1 MLPNI
6 EYIKTLVNGLKE
18 FVNNKIKLVKKDI
31 DSLPQADWNQNDPT
45 AKDYVKNR
53 THYVE
58 NGYRQEDY
66 LIHANTSGV
75 SSVEDKEYRNGS
87 IPLVIGEKVQV
98 SFVLGTNGSITYQF
112 AATVVQDANGQEP
125 CIDLK
130 GWPITIYT
138 DHAKYSSYWV
148 NNSGTDYVIVTKNVV
163 SRHVRPMDAEYLAN
177 GQEKICW
184 TELELTKLYTN
195 TNADFEPKFGASY
208 FYMTT
213 SPSTDSFGLVAG
225 KKYRVIWDEVPY
237 DCTCVSASRYGRNFS
252 WIGSPTLAA
261 PYNEFGS
268 GNSFPFCISTRRDGT
283 KIENN
288 GAAASRPGKHS
299 FVLYEI
305 GDEIVH
311 KIPDKYI
318 SAGSVKYTPQTL
330 DRTQKYQAL
339 ENISG
344 MPISDSLGEATNI
357 AFVDA
362 VNFNDTTGEAVP
374 NGLLI
379 YKKSFIGGMARYNAI
394 GIDGKT
400 YEIAWNK
407 AGAYLPE
414 IRRVYTGLLDA
425 NGHFPQQTMAAAP
438 TEDMQIA
445 TKKYADDRAPL
456 IVPVTRNGEYYKFNG
471 DLNDLNTIAHQ
482 YESGRQFVIIIDDNN
497 GEGGADLKEFTL
509 ANVEMSH
516 QDSFQVSRLIFIASY
531 TKMNVSNPDVI
542 IENIIITAIP
552 TITVERNTAS
562 TSLSKIYGIL
572 INTPYILNAYQI
584 SYGYWYIDGKSIEE
598 CYTEIKEN
606 PSKYSILRLSGGQYD
621 IKYDDYGPFYL
632 DSITDTEIIYK
643 RTLEDGNWVGFKLSA
658 VDGSPSKNG
667 FIKGVSKEF
676 ILASSTADS
685 TKKFKITVNDAGAL
699 SAVEVTES

>member
-18 FVNNKIKLVKKDI
+18 FVNNKIKLVRKDI

-45 AKDYVKNR
+45 VKDYIKNR

-66 LIHANTSGV
+66 LIHVNTSGV

-87 IPLVIGEKVQV
+87 IPLAIGEKVQV

-130 GWPITIYT
+130 GWPITIYA

-148 NNSGTDYVIVTKNVV
+148 NNSGTNYVIVTKNVV
-163 SRHVRPMDAEYLAN
+163 SRHVRPIDAEYLAN

-184 TELELTKLYTN
+184 TESELTKLYTN
-195 TNADFEPKFGASY
+195 DNANFKPKFTAPY
-208 FYMTT
+208 FYITT

-237 DCTCVSASRYGRNFS
+237 DCTCVSASGYGRDLS

-268 GNSFPFCISTRRDGT
+268 GNSFPFCISTKRDGT
-283 KIENN
+283 KIEDN

-330 DRTQKYQAL
+330 NLTQKYQAL

-379 YKKSFIGGMARYNAI
+379 YRKSFIGGMARYNAI

-407 AGAYLPE
+407 AGAYSPK

-425 NGHFPQQTMAAAP
+425 NGHFPQQTMAVAP

-445 TKKYADDRAPL
+445 TKKYVDDHAVGSSEF
-456 IVPVTRNGEYYKFNG
+456 IVNAS
-471 DLNDLNTIAHQ
+471 L
-482 YESGRQFVIIIDDNN
+482 DDNN
-497 GEGGADLKEFTL
+497 NCTVDKTYAQIEEAVNAGKKPVVHL
-509 ANVEMSH
+509 ANGGSTVTMPLGSGGDGAFIFSVVIGVMETVSALATISVQHGNEVAYIFTYIPALNPSNSTFNQVEMNEDPKEAM
-516 QDSFQVSRLIFIASY
+516 QIA
-531 TKMNVSNPDVI
+531 TK
-542 IENIIITAIP
+542 
-552 TITVERNTAS
+552 
-562 TSLSKIYGIL
+562 
-572 INTPYILNAYQI
+572 
-584 SYGYWYIDGKSIEE
+584 
-598 CYTEIKEN
+598 
-606 PSKYSILRLSGGQYD
+606 QY
-621 IKYDDYGPFYL
+621 
-632 DSITDTEIIYK
+632 
-643 RTLEDGNWVGFKLSA
+643 
-658 VDGSPSKNG
+658 VDN
-667 FIKGVSKEF
+667 KEF
-676 ILASSTADS
+676 ILQSTTPNS
-685 TKKFKITVNDAGAL
+685 TKKFKITVDDAGAL
-699 SAVEVTES
+699 TAMEVTS